1 MRILDLIKGHKIS
14 ILSLLLVA
22 VAAALGADSS
32 FAMAEGVVVTD
43 AKEHLSNEEAGFEE
57 DDKGLHTVDDGA
69 ATTTKADETDFTE
82 EEIDRQIAQAFLF
95 NFPLQYYIVN
105 MARQQPV
112 KTYHPTHYRSGSAK
126 LDLETIKDIV
136 ARGGEGVTELYV
148 DIKQGSDDTSNVSTN
163 LKALKVY
170 STVFFRDVPG
180 YNPKTG
186 VQKGDLMG
194 YVTSTDNGVAKI
206 LLLNP
211 KGAHNDAPETT
222 TIPSGT
228 KIFVGAS
235 AGSETQLIVPPDNTQ
250 PVATQV
256 YLQKKLSN
264 IIWSKD
270 WEATA
275 KKVDFAQT
283 DLRQN
288 ALWIFKFKN
297 AVSHWLGTQ
306 MVKNIDVGGDLGEE
320 RVYFE
325 EGLLNQV
332 NMMYS
337 YDPDQLTPEDFN
349 AIARM
354 QFTRFSKNN
363 HAVAFCGAGFL
374 EKMQNMDVQK
384 VQTVSTK
391 SVEITGGLIVKRW
404 DNVFGNIDFV
414 YDPIFSELGFE
425 DFAFIC
431 DIKELTR
438 YVKRDEKATTL
449 DLEKTSDAREAKRE
463 MTSIIDCVATRGYN
477 NVLVGP
483 STQVGK
489 ARGLGNMDVV
499 ITPVE
504 SIPESPKDGDV
515 IYLKKASGMYPEGAL
530 LEYNAETGE
539 WGDYSGTL

>member
-136 ARGGEGVTELYV
+136 AEGGDGVTELYV
-148 DIKQGSDDTSNVSTN
+148 DIKQGSDDTANVSTN

-211 KGAHNDAPETT
+211 KGANNDAPETT

-530 LEYNAETGE
+530 LEYNAETAE
-539 WGDYSGTL
+539 WGDYTGTL

>member
-1 MRILDLIKGHKIS
+1 MRILDLIKGHKIGF
-14 ILSLLLVA
+14 LSFLLVA
-22 VAAALGADSS
+22 VAAVLGADCS
-32 FAMAEGVVVTD
+32 FAMAEGIVVTD
-43 AKEHLSNEEAGFEE
+43 AKEGLSNEEAGFEE
-57 DDKGLHTVDDGA
+57 DDKGLHTVNDGA
-69 ATTTKADETDFTE
+69 ATTTKADETEFSE

-112 KTYHPTHYRSGSAK
+112 KTYHPKHYRSGSAK
-126 LDLETIKDIV
+126 LDLEIKADVTSKAMGDAGDI
-136 ARGGEGVTELYV
+136 GVVLNTA
-148 DIKQGSDDTSNVSTN
+148 NVSTN

-170 STVFFRDVPG
+170 STVFFRGVSG

-186 VQKGDLMG
+186 IAKGDLMG
-194 YVTSTDNGVAKI
+194 YVINTDGGEVQV

-211 KGAHNDAPETT
+211 EGADKGAPVAT
-222 TIPSGT
+222 TIPTGT
-228 KIFVGAS
+228 KLFVGAS
-235 AGSETQLIVPPDNTQ
+235 AGSETQLVVPPDNYQ
-250 PVATQV
+250 PVAYEV

-275 KKVDFAQT
+275 KKADFAQK
-283 DLRQN
+283 DLRNN
-288 ALWIFKFKN
+288 ALWIFKYKN
-297 AVSHWLGTQ
+297 AVAHWLGTQ

-337 YDPDQLTPEDFN
+337 YDPDKLTPEDFN
-349 AIARM
+349 AVARM

-404 DNVFGNIDFV
+404 DSVFGNIDFV
-414 YDPIFSELGFE
+414 YDPIFSEIGFT

-438 YVKRDEKATTL
+438 YVKREQKESTL
-449 DLEKTSDAREAKRE
+449 DMEKTSDAREAKRE
-463 MTSIIDCVATRGYN
+463 MVSIIDCVATRGYN
-477 NVLVGP
+477 NILVGP
-483 STQVGK
+483 STQVAL
-489 ARGLGNMDVV
+489 ARSLGSMEAEIKKVDAL
-499 ITPVE
+499 PADP
-504 SIPESPKDGDV
+504 SDGDV
-515 IYLKKASGMYPEGAL
+515 IWLTAASEGYAANSL
-530 LEYNAETGE
+530 LEYDAESGE
-539 WGDYSGTL
+539 WKDYTGTL

>member
-1 MRILDLIKGHKIS
+1 MRIFDLIKGHKIS

-22 VAAALGADSS
+22 VAAALGADCS

-43 AKEHLSNEEAGFEE
+43 ANEGLTNEEAGFVE

-69 ATTTKADETDFTE
+69 ATTTKADETEFTE

-126 LDLETIKDIV
+126 LDLKTKTAITST
-136 ARGGEGVTELYV
+136 AEGTDLYV
-148 DIKQGSDDTSNVSTN
+148 EISAANVETN

-194 YVTSTDNGVAKI
+194 YVTSVDNGVAKI

-211 KGAHNDAPETT
+211 EGAHNDAPVAT
-222 TIPSGT
+222 TIPDAT

-250 PVATQV
+250 PVPTQV

-270 WEATA
+270 WEKTA

-337 YDPDQLTPEDFN
+337 YDPDALTPEDFN
-349 AIARM
+349 AVARM

-414 YDPIFSELGFE
+414 YDPIFSEIGFE

-438 YVKRDEKATTL
+438 YVKREEKASTL
-449 DLEKTSDAREAKRE
+449 DMEKTSDAREAKRE

-483 STQVGK
+483 SDQIAK
-489 ARGLGNMDVV
+489 AKDLGAMETIISSVAAL
-499 ITPVE
+499 
-504 SIPESPKDGDV
+504 PESPADGDV
-515 IYLKKASGMYPEGAL
+515 VYLTAAVGSFPEGSL

-539 WGDYSGTL
+539 WSDYAGSL

>member
-1 MRILDLIKGHKIS
+1 MRIFDLLKGHKIGF
-14 ILSLLLVA
+14 LSFLLVA

-43 AKEHLSNEEAGFEE
+43 AKEGLTNEDAGFEA

-69 ATTTKADETDFTE
+69 ATTTKADETEFSE
-82 EEIDRQIAQAFLF
+82 EEIDKQIAQAFLF

-112 KTYHPTHYRSGSAK
+112 KTYHPIHYRSGSAK
-126 LDLETIKDIV
+126 LDLMTKAAV
-136 ARGGEGVTELYV
+136 TSAAAGEGGDQYVEL
-148 DIKQGSDDTSNVSTN
+148 SNANILTN

-170 STVFFRDVPG
+170 STVFFRGVPG

-186 VQKGDLMG
+186 IQKGDLMG
-194 YVTSTDNGVAKI
+194 YITSTENGTAKV

-211 KGAHNDAPETT
+211 KGADKGTPEVTN
-222 TIPSGT
+222 IPDET
-228 KIFVGAS
+228 KIFVGAT

-250 PVATQV
+250 PVPHEV

-270 WEATA
+270 WAATA
-275 KKVDFAQT
+275 KKADFAT
-283 DLRQN
+283 KDLRQN

-337 YDPDQLTPEDFN
+337 YDPSMLVPEDFN

-404 DNVFGNIDFV
+404 DSVFGNIDFV
-414 YDPIFSELGFE
+414 YDPIFSEIGFE

-438 YVKRDEKATTL
+438 YVKREQKESTIDM
-449 DLEKTSDAREAKRE
+449 EKTSEGREAKRE
-463 MTSIIDCVATRGYN
+463 MTSIIDCIATRGYN

-483 STQVGK
+483 STQVAK
-489 ARGLGNMDVV
+489 ALDLGAMDTIIV
-499 ITPVE
+499 PVD
-504 SIPESPKDGDV
+504 SLPESPKDGDV
-515 IYLKKASGMYPEGAL
+515 IYLRKPAGEYAEGSL
-530 LEYNAETGE
+530 LEYNAETNE
-539 WGDYSGTL
+539 WTDYNGSL